1 MGVTIHFEGHLRDR
15 AAMKDLLQFARR
27 FASERGWVTDEINEA
42 NVKLSRVDENERDCV
57 YLSPVSGLKLIPGND
72 CEPIKLEFDNDLY
85 VQQRTKTQFAGA
97 EIHLNVCDFLHAIE
111 PYFETLKVNDE
122 AEYWDTGDIRLLKQ
136 HLANCDRFIVEHL
149 QEHPTAKVKVKEPT
163 GRIVDMISYD

>member
-1 MGVTIHFEGHLRDR
+1 MSG
-15 AAMKDLLQFARR
+15 
-27 FASERGWVTDEINEA
+27 
-42 NVKLSRVDENERDCV
+42 VDENERDCV
-57 YLSPVSGLKLIPGND
+57 YLGPVSGLKLIPGND

-97 EIHLNVCDFLHAIE
+97 EIHLTVCDFLHAIE

-122 AEYWDTGDIRLLKQ
+122 TEYWDTGDIRLLKQ
-136 HLANCDRFIVEHL
+136 HLANCDRFIEEHL
-149 QEHPTAKVKVKEPT
+149 REHPTAKVKVEEPA